1 MTPIIGLAWIILLAL
16 TAGEA
21 VAKEDY
27 GGKLAIL
34 PLENSSGRLRALHLT
49 DSCLAAYLADHG
61 FSLLPDSQLRPILRA
76 HRIRSVGSIGRD
88 GAELLWHEAGV
99 RYLLL
104 GSIDVFEEGALP
116 EAALSLRILD
126 ATTLRIVW
134 AGSDAGSGQDG
145 TWLFGMGKTADIG
158 ILLDRIVVRMLAPL
172 ADCFPDR
179 CVIGTT
185 GYTAAII
192 PLENYSDDVHASDI
206 ASNVLLTRLVA
217 LGIGVVEPGLV
228 EDVLVRRQVM
238 PRGEIDLDTWKA
250 INRECRADFLVTG
263 AVDQFQPGRGDVL
276 TADPLLE
283 LSLRFLRPGGSVRAI
298 RAGQT
303 AGDRGESFFGLGREY
318 SMGRLLRGQLD
329 RLLDFPALATLARPE
344 EK

>member
-1 MTPIIGLAWIILLAL
+1 MTLRIGLLWICILAL
-16 TAGEA
+16 PAREA
-21 VAKEDY
+21 VAKEEY

-34 PLENSSGRLRALHLT
+34 PLENSSGRLKALRLT
-49 DSCLAAYLADHG
+49 DSCLAWYLADHG
-61 FSLLPDSQLRPILRA
+61 FSVLPDSQLRPILRA
-76 HRIRSVGSIGRD
+76 HRIRSVGSIGRT

-126 ATTLRIVW
+126 VTTLRIVW
-134 AGSDAGSGQDG
+134 AGSGAGSGQDG
-145 TWLFGMGKTADIG
+145 SWLFGMGKTADIG
-158 ILLDRIVVRMLAPL
+158 ILLDRIVGRLLAPL
-172 ADCFPDR
+172 ANCFPDR

-192 PLENYSDDVHASDI
+192 PLENYSDDMHAGDI
-206 ASNVLLTRLVA
+206 ATNILLTRLVA
-217 LGIGVVEPGLV
+217 LGIDVVEPGLV
-228 EDVLVRRQVM
+228 EDILVRRQVM
-238 PRGEIDLDTWKA
+238 PRGEIDLETLKA
-250 INRECRADFLVTG
+250 IRRECRASLLVTG
-263 AVDQFQPGRGDVL
+263 AVDQFQPGRGDAL
-276 TADPLLE
+276 TANPLLE
-283 LSLRFLRPGGSVRAI
+283 LSIRFLRSGASVQAI

-303 AGDRGESFFGLGREY
+303 AGDRAETIFGLGREY
-318 SMGRLLRGQLD
+318 SMGRLLRGQID